1 MKLIFFYVLAA
12 ALVVFFIIGFIGFIK
27 FIRKMFDNDR
37 NY

>member
-1 MKLIFFYVLAA
+1 MKLIFFYVLTATLMTF
-12 ALVVFFIIGFIGFIK
+12 LVVGFVGFIK